1 MGNQMTS
8 ITLFGT
14 TYELPVIK
22 DEQFESLQT
31 AIREHRE
38 VLSVDEKKRG
48 ILGLF
53 AKKESLSAEER
64 LRRMESL
71 VTHYDELI
79 NLLRFKI
86 SACRQV
92 FEAIGDGVEA
102 EFLRK
107 LDTLEKLEQDRQR
120 LAANFIKAGHSE
132 SAAIFEEQRQNI
144 RNMVTNLSRSAILIL
159 KKLRHALDAL
169 ETLASNDE
177 KQRMVYE
184 NLKNDVGL
192 YRQYYDFNQKMAAVQ
207 QEIAQLTNIALEFDN
222 ILRDNLGPL
231 GILVDQISQIDS
243 RLSESLVE
251 IEKLSAELEKG
262 NTSTEA
268 LSLVSDRLV
277 SSIISGRMRSDVIS
291 DILEQLRNPTSDTD
305 QIDFNLKLAE
315 SVSDELD
322 FAALAEN
329 MRILV
334 KTGIHALALPG
345 VQAAPGDPVSIA
357 TPEHPAS
364 AFMAAPGDSSAMT
377 APGDPTGIEGETAT
391 KLAMPTAAAAKPS
404 PTHAPASAVAPASA
418 APAAAPPASAAP
430 ASAPPVAAAV
440 SSAAVSAAS
449 AWTPP
454 PPRSEHSSIWKTDR
468 PLYRAAISRAHPTL
482 VVFLLDQSGS
492 METRFTGTLSRAQFL
507 SQVVNRTIEELCTR
521 CNRPDGIRD
530 YFDIAILG
538 YGNDRVVSLLSDMIP
553 GSMETEP
560 WGTVPW
566 IQISTLARKPQRI
579 TNDAQGIP
587 HPHWISIQHEG
598 NTPMRQA
605 FETTCRLVADWC
617 DMHPDS
623 YPPTVINITDGES
636 TDGSPRKAAD
646 LLQQLHTKDGP
657 ALLFNLHVGEGS
669 HGEKP
674 VVFPDTTADLD
685 EYGSLL
691 YVMSSP
697 MPPHLLQ
704 AARAEGFAV
713 TEQSRFFAYGAGA
726 DLATR
731 FLNLG
736 TRPGKLY

>member
-22 DEQFESLQT
+22 DEKFESLQT

-79 NLLRFKI
+79 NLLRLKI

-107 LDTLEKLEQDRQR
+107 LDTLEKLEKDRQR
-120 LAANFIKAGHSE
+120 LAANFIKAGHGE
-132 SAAIFEEQRQNI
+132 SAAVFEEQRQNI

-291 DILEQLRNPTSDTD
+291 DILEQLRNSTSDTD

-334 KTGIHALALPG
+334 KTGIHYGDAKAEAERLVGSYAGKGAFEATVIRPANVTGPGSVWVREILDVMHKGPFPLMDGGKWSASLVYVENLVDGILAAMDAEAARGRTYNLRDDYRVTWGEYLRWLAGLVGKKPAGSLPFG
-345 VQAAPGDPVSIA
+345 LAWKLGWIVQTLYLPFNARPPITAQAVGIMGRDLDISNRRAKEELGWSTRVSWDEA
-357 TPEHPAS
+357 RS
-364 AFMAAPGDSSAMT
+364 A
-377 APGDPTGIEGETAT
+377 IERWVREEY
-391 KLAMPTAAAAKPS
+391 K
-404 PTHAPASAVAPASA
+404 
-418 APAAAPPASAAP
+418 
-430 ASAPPVAAAV
+430 
-440 SSAAVSAAS
+440 
-449 AWTPP
+449 
-454 PPRSEHSSIWKTDR
+454 PPR
-468 PLYRAAISRAHPTL
+468 
-482 VVFLLDQSGS
+482 
-492 METRFTGTLSRAQFL
+492 
-507 SQVVNRTIEELCTR
+507 
-521 CNRPDGIRD
+521 
-530 YFDIAILG
+530 
-538 YGNDRVVSLLSDMIP
+538 
-553 GSMETEP
+553 
-560 WGTVPW
+560 
-566 IQISTLARKPQRI
+566 
-579 TNDAQGIP
+579 
-587 HPHWISIQHEG
+587 
-598 NTPMRQA
+598 
-605 FETTCRLVADWC
+605 
-617 DMHPDS
+617 
-623 YPPTVINITDGES
+623 
-636 TDGSPRKAAD
+636 
-646 LLQQLHTKDGP
+646 
-657 ALLFNLHVGEGS
+657 
-669 HGEKP
+669 
-674 VVFPDTTADLD
+674 
-685 EYGSLL
+685 
-691 YVMSSP
+691 
-697 MPPHLLQ
+697 
-704 AARAEGFAV
+704 
-713 TEQSRFFAYGAGA
+713 
-726 DLATR
+726 
-731 FLNLG
+731 
-736 TRPGKLY
+736 

>member
-53 AKKESLSAEER
+53 AKKENLSAEER

-71 VTHYDELI
+71 VAHYDELI

-120 LAANFIKAGHSE
+120 LAANFIKAGHDE
-132 SAAIFEEQRQNI
+132 SAVVFEEQRQNI

-169 ETLASNDE
+169 ETLASDDE
-177 KQRMVYE
+177 KQRRVYE
-184 NLKNDVGL
+184 DLKNDVGL
-192 YRQYYDFNQKMAAVQ
+192 YRQFYDFNQKMAAVQ
-207 QEIAQLTNIALEFDN
+207 QEIAQLTNIALNFDS

-231 GILVDQISQIDS
+231 GVLVDQISQIDS

-291 DILEQLRNPTSDTD
+291 DILEQLRNPTSDTE

-322 FAALAEN
+322 FAALADN
-329 MRILV
+329 MRTLV
-334 KTGIHALALPG
+334 RKGIHELELPG
-345 VQAAPGDPVSIA
+345 VQTAPGDPVFIA
-357 TPEHPAS
+357 TAEHPAS
-364 AFMAAPGDSSAMT
+364 AFIAAPGDSSAMI

-391 KLAMPTAAAAKPS
+391 KVAMQTTTAAVTSATAPAMPTAAATEPA
-404 PTHAPASAVAPASA
+404 PTHT
-418 APAAAPPASAAP
+418 PPASAAP
-430 ASAPPVAAAV
+430 ASAPPASAAA
-440 SSAAVSAAS
+440 ASAAS
-449 AWTPP
+449 TWTPP
-454 PPRSEHSSIWKTDR
+454 PPRSEHSSIRKTDR
-468 PLYRAAISRAHPTL
+468 SLYRAAISRAHPTL

-521 CNRPDGIRD
+521 CNKADGIRD

-538 YGNDRVVSLLSDMIP
+538 YGNDRVVTPLCNIISGL
-553 GSMETEP
+553 METEP
-560 WGTVPW
+560 WETAPWVP
-566 IQISTLARKPQRI
+566 ISELASRPQRI
-579 TNDAQGIP
+579 ANDAQGIP
-587 HPHWISIQHEG
+587 HPQWISIQHEG

-636 TDGSPRKAAD
+636 TDGSPRKAAE
-646 LLQQLHTKDGP
+646 LLKQLHTKDGP

-674 VVFPDTTADLD
+674 VVFPDNTADLD

-697 MPPHLLQ
+697 MPPHLQ
-704 AARAEGFAV
+704 EAARAEGFAV